1 MRVRDH
7 VALSSALAALAYPR
21 LRRAVLVPWAA
32 SILIDVDHYLWFL
45 ARHRRLSPAAAVDEF
60 TSAAAPRHAATRSFH
75 HPAVL
80 LGLLLA
86 GRRRRAVSLMVTGMA
101 FHVGLDTY
109 HRSRTVGAQATT
121 LNRDKYRCRVCGVQN
136 SADVAVVAHLW
147 RQPRLL
153 PSYRPEHFVTV
164 CTDCHSAAHAPGA
177 VAITPLGAD
186 WDSYRRGVLDRRAA
200 TR

>member
-7 VALSSALAALAYPR
+7 VALSSTVAALAYPR

-45 ARHRRLSPAAAVDEF
+45 VRHRRLSPAAAVDEF
-60 TSAAAPRHAATRSFH
+60 TSAAAPRHAATRSLH

-80 LGLLLA
+80 LGLLLV
-86 GRRRRAVSLMVTGMA
+86 GRRSRAASLVVTGMA

-109 HRSRTVGAQATT
+109 HRRRSAGAQATA
-121 LNRDKYRCRVCGVQN
+121 LDRDQFRCRVCGVQN
-136 SADVAVVAHLW
+136 SDGVAVVAHLW

-153 PSYRPEHFVTV
+153 PSYRSEHFVTV
-164 CTDCHSAAHAPGA
+164 CGDCHAAAHAPGA
-177 VAITPLGAD
+177 VAITPLGGD
-186 WDSYRRGVLDRRAA
+186 WNSYRHGVLGRRAA